1 MPPKL
6 PPHVTGEHPLV
17 GALPPNPGERDA
29 IGFLLRLGRALH
41 SYGYAAHRLEQ
52 VLDQASQRLDL
63 EGQFFSTPT
72 SIFASF
78 GPQEDQRT
86 FLIRVEPGGVDL
98 GRLAQL
104 DAVTLR
110 VLHGGITAAEGSV
123 EIDQILESKAL
134 YSRLVTTLAFGLA
147 SAAASRF
154 LGGGLTEIVVSGG
167 IGLLIGLLALA
178 SGKLSQLGRV
188 FEPVAAFAASLIAAS
203 IGHWIGPF
211 SVYNATLAGLIVL
224 IPGFTLTVAMTE
236 LSTRHLVSGTARLT
250 GAFVLFLTIAFG
262 VALGS
267 RISSE
272 LVGSP
277 LIAEPIGLPGWTEV
291 VALVAAPIAFT
302 VLLRAQ
308 ARDAVWI
315 VIAGALGVIGGRF
328 GANALGLELG
338 VFVGALLVGTASNLY
353 SRILNRPAS
362 VTLVPGILLLVP
374 GSIGFRSLASLL
386 DREVVLG
393 VETAFRMILMAVAL
407 VAGILV
413 SNIVAPPRRTL

>member
-1 MPPKL
+1 MPLKSP
-6 PPHVTGEHPLV
+6 VTGEQ
-17 GALPPNPGERDA
+17 DS
-29 IGFLLRLGRALH
+29 IGFILRLAKALH

-52 VLDQASQRLDL
+52 VLDQSAERLEL

-78 GPQEDQRT
+78 GPQDDQRT

-98 GRLAQL
+98 GRLAML
-104 DAVTLR
+104 DAVTIK
-110 VLHGGITAAEGSV
+110 VLHGSLSPAEGSV
-123 EIDQILESKAL
+123 EIDRILESKDQ
-134 YSRLVTTLAFGLA
+134 YGRVVTTLAFGLA

-154 LGGGLTEIVVSGG
+154 LGGGLREIVVSCG
-167 IGLLIGLLALA
+167 IGLVIGVLALA

-188 FEPVAAFAASLIAAS
+188 FEPVAAFAASLLAALV
-203 IGHWIGPF
+203 GHWVGPY

-224 IPGFTLTVAMTE
+224 VPGFTLTVAMTE

-267 RISSE
+267 KIASE
-272 LVGSP
+272 LVGPP
-277 LIAEPIGLPGWTEV
+277 LIAEVIPLPGWTEI
-291 VALVAAPIAFT
+291 VALVSAPLAFT

-308 ARDAVWI
+308 PKDAIWI
-315 VIAGALGVIGGRF
+315 VLSGMVAVIGGRV
-328 GANALGLELG
+328 GARSLGLELG

-353 SRILNRPAS
+353 ARIVNRPAT
-362 VTLVPGILLLVP
+362 VTLVPGVLLLVP
-374 GSIGFRSLASLL
+374 GSFGFRSLASLL

-413 SNIVAPPRRTL
+413 SNIVAPPKRTL

>member
-1 MPPKL
+1 MAPQPPL
-6 PPHVTGEHPLV
+6 VTSPDAPLV
-17 GALPPNPGERDA
+17 GRLPAHPNERDA
-29 IGFLLRLGRALH
+29 IGFILRLGRALH
-41 SYGYAAHRLEQ
+41 NAGYAAHRLEQ
-52 VLDQASQRLDL
+52 VLDQASRQLNL
-63 EGQFFSTPT
+63 NGQFFSTPT

-98 GRLAQL
+98 GRLAML
-104 DAVTLR
+104 DAVSIR
-110 VLHGGITAAEGSV
+110 VLQGDLSPAEGSV
-123 EIDQILESKAL
+123 EIDHILASPEN
-134 YSRLVTTLAFGLA
+134 YGRVVTTLAFGLA

-154 LGGGLTEIVVSGG
+154 LGGGLREIVVSCG
-167 IGLLIGLLALA
+167 IGLVIGLLALA

-188 FEPVAAFAASLIAAS
+188 FEPVAAFAASLLAAS
-203 IGHWIGPF
+203 VGHWIGPF

-224 IPGFTLTVAMTE
+224 VPGFTLTVAMTE

-267 RISSE
+267 KIASE
-272 LVGSP
+272 LGGPP
-277 LIAEPIGLPGWTEV
+277 LIAEAIQLPGWTEF
-291 VALVAAPIAFT
+291 VALIAAPLAFT

-308 ARDAVWI
+308 PKDAIWI
-315 VIAGALGVIGGRF
+315 VIAGILGVTGGRVGGQTL
-328 GANALGLELG
+328 GAELG

-353 SRILNRPAS
+353 ARMLNRPAT

-413 SNIVAPPRRTL
+413 SNIVAPPKRTL

>member
-1 MPPKL
+1 MAPKTA
-6 PPHVTGEHPLV
+6 PNPGSETPLV
-17 GALPPNPGERDA
+17 GRLPADPDERAA
-29 IGFLLRLGRALH
+29 IGFILRLGRALH

-52 VLDQASQRLDL
+52 VLDQSAQQLKLR
-63 EGQFFSTPT
+63 GQFFSTPT

-98 GRLAQL
+98 GRLAML
-104 DAVTLR
+104 DAVTVE
-110 VLHGGITAAEGSV
+110 VLHGRISPADGSI
-123 EIDQILESKAL
+123 EIDKILDSPER
-134 YSRLVTTLAFGLA
+134 YGRVVTTLAFGLA

-154 LGGGLTEIVVSGG
+154 LGGGMVEIVVSCG
-167 IGLLIGLLALA
+167 IGLVIGVLALA

-188 FEPVAAFAASLIAAS
+188 FEPVAAFAASLLAAS
-203 IGHWIGPF
+203 VGHWIGPF

-224 IPGFTLTVAMTE
+224 VPGFTLTVAMTE

-250 GAFVLFLTIAFG
+250 GALVLFLTIAFG

-272 LVGSP
+272 LGGPP
-277 LIAEPIGLPGWTEV
+277 LIAEAVPLPGWTEM
-291 VALVAAPIAFT
+291 VALVAAPLAFS

-308 ARDAVWI
+308 PKDAIWI
-315 VIAGALGVIGGRF
+315 VLAGILGVTGGRL
-328 GANALGLELG
+328 GARSLGLELS
-338 VFVGALLVGTASNLY
+338 VFFGALVVGVASNLY
-353 SRILNRPAS
+353 ARFLNRPAT

-374 GSIGFRSLASLL
+374 GSLGFRSLASLL

>member
-1 MPPKL
+1 MTAKPAEE
-6 PPHVTGEHPLV
+6 TGEGAPLI
-17 GALPPNPGERDA
+17 GRFPADPDEHDA
-29 IGFLLRLGRALH
+29 IGFILRLGKALH

-52 VLDQASQRLDL
+52 VLDQATRRLAL

-98 GRLAQL
+98 GRLAML
-104 DAVTLR
+104 DEVTIQ
-110 VLHGGITAAEGSV
+110 VLHGGLSPADGSAK
-123 EIDQILESKAL
+123 IDKILVSPDP
-134 YSRLVTTLAFGLA
+134 YGRVITTLAFGLA

-154 LGGGLTEIVVSGG
+154 LGGGLREIVVSCG
-167 IGLLIGLLALA
+167 IGLVIGLLALA
-178 SGKLSQLGRV
+178 SGRLSQLGRV
-188 FEPVAAFAASLIAAS
+188 FEPVAAFAASMIAAS
-203 IGHWIGPF
+203 ISHWIGPY

-224 IPGFTLTVAMTE
+224 VPGFTLTVAMTE
-236 LSTRHLVSGTARLT
+236 LSSRHLVSGTARLS
-250 GAFVLFLTIAFG
+250 GAIALFLTIAFG

-272 LVGSP
+272 LWGAAA
-277 LIAEPIGLPGWTEV
+277 IAEVVPLPGWTGM
-291 VALVAAPIAFT
+291 VALIAAPLGFT

-308 ARDAVWI
+308 TKDAIWI
-315 VIAGALGVIGGRF
+315 VVAGVLGVIGGTLGSRT
-328 GANALGLELG
+328 LGLELG
-338 VFVGALLVGTASNLY
+338 VFAGALVVGIASNLY
-353 SRILNRPAS
+353 ARLLNRPS
-362 VTLVPGILLLVP
+362 TVTLVPGILLLVP
-374 GSIGFRSLASLL
+374 GSLGFRSLASLL

-413 SNIVAPPRRTL
+413 SNIVAPPKRTL

>member
-1 MPPKL
+1 MATKPA
-6 PPHVTGEHPLV
+6 GEIGEGAPLI
-17 GALPPNPGERDA
+17 GRFPADPNEQDA
-29 IGFLLRLGRALH
+29 IGFILRLGKALH

-52 VLDQASQRLDL
+52 VLDQATRRLAL
-63 EGQFFSTPT
+63 QGQFFSTPT

-98 GRLAQL
+98 GRLATL
-104 DAVTLR
+104 DAVTIQ
-110 VLHGGITAAEGSV
+110 VLHGGLSPAQGSI
-123 EIDQILESKAL
+123 EIDRILESRDP
-134 YSRLVTTLAFGLA
+134 YGQTVTTLAFGLA

-154 LGGGLTEIVVSGG
+154 LGGGLREIVVSCG
-167 IGLLIGLLALA
+167 IGLVIGVLALA

-188 FEPVAAFAASLIAAS
+188 FEPVAAFAASLLAAS
-203 IGHWIGPF
+203 VGHWIGPF

-224 IPGFTLTVAMTE
+224 VPGFTLTVAMTE

-267 RISSE
+267 RISAE
-272 LVGSP
+272 LVGAP
-277 LIAEPIGLPGWTEV
+277 LIAEIVPLPGWTEL
-291 VALVAAPIAFT
+291 VALMAAPLAFT

-308 ARDAVWI
+308 PKDAVWI
-315 VIAGALGVIGGRF
+315 VLAGIVAVIGGRV
-328 GANALGLELG
+328 GARTLGLELG

-353 SRILNRPAS
+353 ARFVNRPAT
-362 VTLVPGILLLVP
+362 VTLVPGVLLLVP
-374 GSIGFRSLASLL
+374 GSFGFRSLASLM

-413 SNIVAPPRRTL
+413 SNIVAPPKRTL